1 MATVQRHLISKVT
14 QDDSQR
20 CWVCLEPSRA
30 SASLKKANMPE
41 FHPNPL
47 PQAPSLPSVAL
58 ALPLEDRARA
68 YIRAAKS
75 PATLRAYQTDWRHF
89 EAWCRAGGRVALPAT
104 PETVALYLADH
115 APRHKPAT
123 LQRRLA
129 AIAKVHSAAGL
140 PSPASFQH
148 AEVSET
154 MKGIRRVHGI
164 VQAVRRPLVTADMQ
178 QVLAH
183 LPSGTLG
190 ARDRAL
196 LLTGYAGALRRGEL
210 AALTVG
216 DLTWSEEGI
225 AVRIRR
231 SKTDQE
237 GAGRSVALARGTHP
251 HTCPVRALEA
261 WMHAGGI
268 AREEPRHNDHN
279 DQNDQRDQPLFR
291 PVGRGGRVGARAL
304 HANTVAK
311 IVKRA
316 VAAAGYDPAP
326 FAGHS
331 LRAGFATQAA
341 RNGVS
346 AFDIMR
352 QTGHRSLAMVARYVR
367 EATLFADT
375 SAGKLG
381 L

>member
-1 MATVQRHLISKVT
+1 MYDPHLNLPLPPPP
-14 QDDSQR
+14 Q
-20 CWVCLEPSRA
+20 P
-30 SASLKKANMPE
+30 ASL
-41 FHPNPL
+41 L
-47 PQAPSLPSVAL
+47 PPALLP
-58 ALPLEDRARA
+58 PLEDRARA

-75 PATLRAYQTDWRHF
+75 PATLRAYATDWAHF
-89 EAWCRAGGRVALPAT
+89 QAWCAAGNWAALPAS
-104 PETVALYLADH
+104 PETVALYLADG
-115 APRHKPAT
+115 AARHKPST

-129 AIAKVHSAAGL
+129 AIAKVHTAAGL
-140 PSPASFQH
+140 PSPASLQH
-148 AEVSET
+148 AAVSET

-164 VQAVRRPLVTADMQ
+164 AQVQRTPLLTADLQ

-183 LPSGTLG
+183 LPPGTVGL
-190 ARDRAL
+190 RDRAL
-196 LLTGYAGALRRGEL
+196 LLAGYAGALRRAEL
-210 AALTVG
+210 ATLTLA
-216 DLTWSEEGI
+216 DLTWADEGI

-231 SKTDQE
+231 SKTDPE
-237 GAGRSVALARGTHP
+237 GAGRSVALPRGAHP
-251 HTCPVRALEA
+251 KTCPVRAIEA
-261 WMHAGGI
+261 WMAAAGL
-268 AREEPRHNDHN
+268 ARATSLETAG
-279 DQNDQRDQPLFR
+279 QPLFR
-291 PVGRGGRVGARAL
+291 QVYRGGRVGTRAL

-316 VAAAGYDPAP
+316 VAAAGYDPSG

-367 EATLFADT
+367 EATLFVDT
-375 SAGKLG
+375 PAGKLG

>member
-1 MATVQRHLISKVT
+1 
-14 QDDSQR
+14 
-20 CWVCLEPSRA
+20 
-30 SASLKKANMPE
+30 MPD
-41 FHPNPL
+41 FQPNPL
-47 PQAPSLPSVAL
+47 LEEPSSGSAAL
-58 ALPLEDRARA
+58 AAPLEDRARA

-75 PATLRAYQTDWRHF
+75 PATLRAYQTDWIHF
-89 EAWCRAGGRVALPAT
+89 EAWCRAQGYRALPCS

-140 PSPASFQH
+140 GFPASFQH
-148 AEVSET
+148 AAVSET

-164 VQAVRRPLVTADMQ
+164 VQTVRRPLVTADLQ

-183 LPSGTLG
+183 LPASTIGL
-190 ARDRAL
+190 RDRAL

-210 AALTVG
+210 AALRVG
-216 DLTWSEEGI
+216 NLTWSEDGI
-225 AVRIRR
+225 AIRILR

-237 GAGRSVALARGTHP
+237 GAGRYVALARGTHP
-251 HTCPVRALEA
+251 KTCPVRAIEA
-261 WMHAGGI
+261 WMAACNI
-268 AREEPRHNDHN
+268 KA
-279 DQNDQRDQPLFR
+279 DQPEQPLFR
-291 PVGRGGRVGARAL
+291 PVNRKSAIGAQPL
-304 HANTVAK
+304 HPNTVAK

-316 VAAAGYDPAP
+316 VASAGYDPAL

-331 LRAGFATQAA
+331 LRSGFATQAA

-352 QTGHRSLAMVARYVR
+352 QTGHRSIAMVARYVR

-375 SAGKLG
+375 PAGKLG

>member
-1 MATVQRHLISKVT
+1 MDTYHPLLALHCL
-14 QDDSQR
+14 QDASQR

-30 SASLKKANMPE
+30 SASLKKTNMPE

-47 PQAPSLPSVAL
+47 PQAPSRPSVAL

-89 EAWCRAGGRVALPAT
+89 EAWCVTGVRVALPAT

-148 AEVSET
+148 AAVSET

-164 VQAVRRPLVTADMQ
+164 VQAVRSPLVTADMQ

-210 AALTVG
+210 AALTLG
-216 DLTWSEEGI
+216 NLTWSDDGI
-225 AVRIRR
+225 AVRILR

-237 GAGRSVALARGTHP
+237 GAGRGVALPRGGHP
-251 HTCPVRALEA
+251 KTCPVRAIEA
-261 WMHAGGI
+261 WMAAAGLK
-268 AREEPRHNDHN
+268 REQHE
-279 DQNDQRDQPLFR
+279 QPLFR
-291 PVGRGGRVGARAL
+291 PVNRKGRVGVHAL
-304 HANTVAK
+304 HPNTVAK

-316 VAAAGYDPAP
+316 VAAAGYDPAL

-331 LRAGFATQAA
+331 LRAGFATQAS
-341 RNGVS
+341 RNGAS

-352 QTGHRSLAMVARYVR
+352 QTGHRSIAMVARYVR
-367 EATLFADT
+367 DATLVAD
-375 SAGKLG
+375 SPAGKLG